1 MFEVD
6 CLDTYDNPIEHFTQ
20 WDVDQKVKIVLDG
33 VEDGYLAIAPEVHFA
48 NAKSTEA
55 LVVRSTVQ
63 GNDTIIANVP
73 NVLLQ
78 AYYPL
83 LIYVYLTDSKDV
95 SSQKTIIK
103 IEIPVRKRAVPS
115 DYEYVE
121 NIERITAE
129 QIKQEIK
136 DELSEDMAGSTLT
149 LTAITFEDVVT
160 GILHKLYVSNGKLI
174 LENLGTS
181 ANRIKEGN
189 M

>member
-63 GNDTIIANVP
+63 GNNTIIADVP
-73 NVLLQ
+73 NILLQ
-78 AYYPL
+78 EYYPL

-103 IEIPVRKRAVPS
+103 IEIPIRKRAVPS

-136 DELSEDMAGSTLT
+136 NELYESAAIDEISNAEIMAIWSG
-149 LTAITFEDVVT
+149 AT
-160 GILHKLYVSNGKLI
+160 GDIVAATNADI
-174 LENLGTS
+174 D
-181 ANRIKEGN
+181 AVFD
-189 M
+189 

>member
-63 GNDTIIANVP
+63 GNNTIIADVP
-73 NVLLQ
+73 NILLQ
-78 AYYPL
+78 EYYPL

-103 IEIPVRKRAVPS
+103 IEIPIRKRAVPS

-136 DELSEDMAGSTLT
+136 NELYESAAIDEISNAEIMAIWSGATGD
-149 LTAITFEDVVT
+149 IVT
-160 GILHKLYVSNGKLI
+160 VTNTDINAVFD
-174 LENLGTS
+174 
-181 ANRIKEGN
+181 
-189 M
+189 

>member
-63 GNDTIIANVP
+63 GNNTIIADVP
-73 NVLLQ
+73 NILLQ
-78 AYYPL
+78 EYYPL
-83 LIYVYLTDSKDV
+83 LIYVYLTDSNDV

-103 IEIPVRKRAVPS
+103 IEIPIRKRAVPS

-136 DELSEDMAGSTLT
+136 DELYESAATDEISNAEIMAIWSGATGD
-149 LTAITFEDVVT
+149 IVT
-160 GILHKLYVSNGKLI
+160 VTNTDINAVFD
-174 LENLGTS
+174 
-181 ANRIKEGN
+181 
-189 M
+189 

>member
-63 GNDTIIANVP
+63 GNNTIIADVP
-73 NVLLQ
+73 NILLQ
-78 AYYPL
+78 EYYPL

-103 IEIPVRKRAVPS
+103 IEIPIRKRAVPS

-136 DELSEDMAGSTLT
+136 DELYESAAIDEISNAEIMAIWSGATGD
-149 LTAITFEDVVT
+149 IVT
-160 GILHKLYVSNGKLI
+160 VTNTDINAVFD
-174 LENLGTS
+174 
-181 ANRIKEGN
+181 
-189 M
+189 

>member
-63 GNDTIIANVP
+63 GNNTIIADVP
-73 NVLLQ
+73 NILLQ
-78 AYYPL
+78 EYYPL

-103 IEIPVRKRAVPS
+103 IEIPIRKRAVPS

-136 DELSEDMAGSTLT
+136 DELYESAAIDEISNAEIMAIWSGATGDIVT
-149 LTAITFEDVVT
+149 VTNTDINVVFD
-160 GILHKLYVSNGKLI
+160 
-174 LENLGTS
+174 
-181 ANRIKEGN
+181 
-189 M
+189 

>member
-63 GNDTIIANVP
+63 GNDTIIADVP

-78 AYYPL
+78 EYYPL

-136 DELSEDMAGSTLT
+136 DELSEDIATEELLDNEIISIWNGATGDIVEASNTDIE
-149 LTAITFEDVVT
+149 AIFDAPNAARFDD
-160 GILHKLYVSNGKLI
+160 K
-174 LENLGTS
+174 
-181 ANRIKEGN
+181 
-189 M
+189 

>member
-63 GNDTIIANVP
+63 GNNTIIADVP
-73 NVLLQ
+73 NILLQ
-78 AYYPL
+78 EYYPL

-103 IEIPVRKRAVPS
+103 IEIPIRKRAVPS

-136 DELSEDMAGSTLT
+136 NELYESAAIDEMSDAEIMAIWSGATGD
-149 LTAITFEDVVT
+149 IVT
-160 GILHKLYVSNGKLI
+160 V
-174 LENLGTS
+174 
-181 ANRIKEGN
+181 ANTDINAVFG
-189 M
+189 

>member
-20 WDVDQKVKIVLDG
+20 WDVDQKVKIVLDD

-63 GNDTIIANVP
+63 GNNTIIADVP
-73 NVLLQ
+73 NILLQ
-78 AYYPL
+78 EYYPL

-103 IEIPVRKRAVPS
+103 IEIPIRKRAVPS

-136 DELSEDMAGSTLT
+136 NELYESAAIDEISNAEIMAIWSGATGD
-149 LTAITFEDVVT
+149 IVT
-160 GILHKLYVSNGKLI
+160 VTNTDINAVFD
-174 LENLGTS
+174 
-181 ANRIKEGN
+181 
-189 M
+189 